1 MKSFHS
7 SIIDYIVGKM
17 KFINDDDRI
26 QVIDTDEVDVVG
38 IINDLTA
45 YGTQHQEE
53 PFYIFN
59 LGDQIRKH
67 QIWIEKMPR
76 VIPHYAV
83 KCNDHEVV
91 LATLAALG
99 ASFDCASKNEIDKIL
114 SLGVTP
120 DRIIFANPTKPKN
133 HIRFAQIAGV
143 KTMTFDCD
151 IELQK
156 IKALYPDAK

>member
-1 MKSFHS
+1 
-7 SIIDYIVGKM
+7 M
-17 KFINDDDRI
+17 KFVNQEDRI
-26 QVIDTDEVDVVG
+26 QVIEGEANITK

-45 YGTQHQEE
+45 FGTTNQEE
-53 PFYIFN
+53 PFYVFN
-59 LGDQIRKH
+59 IGDIVKKH

-83 KCNDHEVV
+83 KCNDNEVV

-99 ASFDCASKNEIDKIL
+99 TSFDCASKAEINKIL
-114 SLGVTP
+114 SLGVNP
-120 DRIIFANPTKPKN
+120 ERIIFANPTKPKA
-133 HIRFAQIAGV
+133 HIRYATSVNV

-156 IKALYPDAK
+156 IKVLCPDAK

>member
-1 MKSFHS
+1 
-7 SIIDYIVGKM
+7 M
-17 KFINDDDRI
+17 KFTNDEDRI
-26 QVIDTDEVDVVG
+26 QVIDAEKVDVVG

-45 YGTQHQEE
+45 YGAEHHEE
-53 PFYIFN
+53 PFYIFD

-83 KCNDHEVV
+83 KCNDHDVV

-99 ASFDCASKNEIDKIL
+99 ASFDCASKSEINKIL

-120 DRIIFANPTKPKN
+120 DRIIFANPTKPKT
-133 HIRFAQIAGV
+133 HIRFAQLAGV
-143 KTMTFDCD
+143 KTMTFDCE

-156 IKALYPDAK
+156 IKALYPDAKWVIFYNF

>member
-1 MKSFHS
+1 
-7 SIIDYIVGKM
+7 M
-17 KFINDDDRI
+17 KFTNDEDRI
-26 QVIDTDEVDVVG
+26 QVIDAEKVDVVG

-45 YGTQHQEE
+45 YGAEHHEE
-53 PFYIFN
+53 PFYIFD

-83 KCNDHEVV
+83 KFNDHDVV

-99 ASFDCASKNEIDKIL
+99 ASFDCASKSEINKIL

-120 DRIIFANPTKPKN
+120 DRIIFANPTKPKT
-133 HIRFAQIAGV
+133 HIRFAQLAGV
-143 KTMTFDCD
+143 KTMTFDCE

>member
-1 MKSFHS
+1 MKL
-7 SIIDYIVGKM
+7 
-17 KFINDDDRI
+17 INDDDRI
-26 QVIDTDEVDVVG
+26 QVIDSDEIDIKG

-45 YGTQHQEE
+45 YGTQHQDE

-83 KCNDHEVV
+83 KCNDNEVV

-99 ASFDCASKNEIDKIL
+99 ASFDCASKSEIDKIL
-114 SLGVTP
+114 SLGVSP
-120 DRIIFANPTKPKN
+120 DRIIFANPTKPKA
-133 HIRFAQIAGV
+133 HIRFAQFSGV
-143 KTMTFDCD
+143 KTMTFDCE